1 MALNSIAVEFERFWA
16 MISKGMKGPIPEN
29 QRDEMRKAF
38 FAGAWTVQRA
48 MEEIGTPGVPEAAGV
63 AYFETVA
70 RDCKAFAAGLLREHA
85 EKN

>member
-29 QRDEMRKAF
+29 QKEEMRKAF
-38 FAGAWTVQRA
+38 FAGAWTVHSA
-48 MEEIGTPGVPEAAGV
+48 TAEIGEPHVSEAQGV
-63 AYFETVA
+63 AYLERIAAECKQFS
-70 RDCKAFAAGLLREHA
+70 RDLLREHA